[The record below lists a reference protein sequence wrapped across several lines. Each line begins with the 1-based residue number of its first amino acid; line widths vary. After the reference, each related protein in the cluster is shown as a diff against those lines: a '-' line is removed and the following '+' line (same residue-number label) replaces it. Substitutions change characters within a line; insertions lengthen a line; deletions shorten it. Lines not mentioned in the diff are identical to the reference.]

1 MIRLEKLQKEGYI
14 KLKKV
19 IPKNLIKNFHNEVSS
34 IEKQF
39 RIESNEHNKNFS
51 NFFSKKSSRSRIYS
65 LMQNLNSVRKISN
78 YLDLYLEKNNV
89 FKKLKFVNRSI
100 NNGLIIS
107 LQGDN
112 KNLSPPHQDI
122 YSFKSSFFLKAW
134 IPLTTVD
141 KTYGS
146 MKVYK
151 SSHLNG
157 FVKPTFKNS
166 KSTYPSFSK
175 KYLSEFE
182 CETFKLMPSDI
193 VIFNPFVIHQSIS
206 NKSSVTRFTIGV
218 EFHGVT
224 LNEDEN
230 FIKKINFF
238 IEERKKRRQIN
249 LLKKN

>member
-51 NFFSKKSSRSRIYS
+51 NFFSKNSSRSRIYS
-65 LMQNLNSVRKISN
+65 LMQNLNSVRKISD

-112 KNLSPPHQDI
+112 KNLNPPHQDI
-122 YSFKSSFFLKAW
+122 YSFKSSFF
-134 IPLTTVD
+134 
-141 KTYGS
+141 
-146 MKVYK
+146 
-151 SSHLNG
+151 
-157 FVKPTFKNS
+157 FKG
-166 KSTYPSFSK
+166 
-175 KYLSEFE
+175 L
-182 CETFKLMPSDI
+182 D
-193 VIFNPFVIHQSIS
+193 
-206 NKSSVTRFTIGV
+206 
-218 EFHGVT
+218 T
-224 LNEDEN
+224 LNDC
-230 FIKKINFF
+230 
-238 IEERKKRRQIN
+238 R
-249 LLKKN
+249 